1 MGKFLVAAAAV
12 PALSMAVPAA
22 AQSQFE
28 LIELKAQVEELNRKI
43 AEMEANQAKVAEIE
57 AKQAKSSWTEKI
69 SMTSDFRLRFEGI
82 DLEGIDRQDRQRLR
96 ARLMVKGRVND
107 KADINVML
115 STGGSNPRSQDV
127 TFDGDASA
135 KEITV
140 RQAYV
145 SWRPT
150 DLIGVTAGKVKQPW
164 ALNPVD
170 YFYDSDYMPEGFAVN
185 FGAGAGAGFFGNV
198 HWFQI
203 DERGGDDD
211 TTVLGAQAGYAGDLF
226 YANLSYQDFQNIQG
240 FNPCYIRI
248 CNGNTVDASGNLVY
262 DYNIVQLRGGVKFF
276 GFDIFAS
283 WAQNADADTEDTAYS
298 YGISYGNV
306 KDPGSWSVAALYQDM
321 EKDALYGGMIDAT
334 FAGGR
339 TAHDGFAIKGAY
351 GLAKNWSA
359 SVIYFSNSIDKTG
372 TERDYDRYQ
381 LDLLWKL

>member
-12 PALSMAVPAA
+12 PALSMAAPAA

-28 LIELKAQVEELNRKI
+28 LSELKAQVEELNRKI

-185 FGAGAGAGFFGNV
+185 FGAGAGFFGNV

-248 CNGNTVDASGNLVY
+248 CNGNT
-262 DYNIVQLRGGVKFF
+262 
-276 GFDIFAS
+276 
-283 WAQNADADTEDTAYS
+283 EDTAYS
-298 YGISYGNV
+298 YGVSYGIV

-359 SVIYFSNSIDKTG
+359 SLIFFSNSIGKTG
-372 TERDYDRYQ
+372 NERDFDLYQ
-381 LDLLWKL
+381 LDFLWRL